1 MERSHG
7 SIKTPLQSPVKQP
20 IKEIQARMILGASAV
35 CGGTPVGPA
44 RTRSRDASL
53 EVPLCGSLQQLSWG

>member
-7 SIKTPLQSPVKQP
+7 SIKPPAKQP

-35 CGGTPVGPA
+35 SGGTPVGPA
-44 RTRSRDASL
+44 RTGSRDASL
-53 EVPLCGSLQQLSWG
+53 EVPVSGSLQQLSWG

>member
-7 SIKTPLQSPVKQP
+7 SIKIPLQP
-20 IKEIQARMILGASAV
+20 IKEIQAWMILGASAV

-44 RTRSRDASL
+44 GTRNRDASL
-53 EVPLCGSLQQLSWG
+53 EVPVSESLQQLSWG